1 MSATSR
7 LCEIIAQGGKVSAD
21 FYGGDCGFAGLVSHG
36 YMRQAGVVA
45 EIVCD
50 ECDEPHSAQ
59 VVHERERYGYYC
71 PDLGFVTL
79 DPARLDAFSPD
90 ISKLIDRLADAL
102 GCRQRK
108 STSIYG
114 ATWRIGT
121 VQTKAAPVMLYFHPK
136 LQTEDDARELLD
148 ALGREAR
155 SEWRLVVTAQGALP
169 MAGLATVR
177 LDELVEI
184 DLTTGELCV
193 LADPGVLA
201 GAPRKNPGGRP
212 RQQRDQLA
220 RIIETRRSNGTAL
233 DGLNEEAR
241 AIARV
246 FQENGANG
254 KPPSF
259 STIKREL
266 SES

>member
-1 MSATSR
+1 M
-7 LCEIIAQGGKVSAD
+7 
-21 FYGGDCGFAGLVSHG
+21 
-36 YMRQAGVVA
+36 
-45 EIVCD
+45 
-50 ECDEPHSAQ
+50 
-59 VVHERERYGYYC
+59 
-71 PDLGFVTL
+71 TL
-79 DPARLDAFSPD
+79 DPARLAAFSPD

-148 ALGREAR
+148 ALGRVAR

-184 DLTTGELCV
+184 DATTGALCV

-212 RQQRDQLA
+212 GQYRERFHELLA
-220 RIIETRRSNGTAL
+220 DRAAQGVAEKGR
-233 DGLNEEAR
+233 NEEAKAVLLDHCR
-241 AIARV
+241 RYP
-246 FQENGANG
+246 N
-254 KPPSF
+254 
-259 STIKREL
+259 
-266 SES
+266 ESAPRLPTVKAYVSDFRGG